1 MSSLTVPTQ
10 RVVQP
15 IGEDGLAVLQK
26 TLPIHK
32 GQHEA
37 LVPREGGSYIEVVV
51 DGNPVQIESGS
62 SILQAIESTGINVP
76 RFCFHERLSVAG
88 NCRMCLVEIE
98 KSPKPVASCAMP
110 TMPGMKIY
118 TNSPMVKKA
127 REGVMEF
134 LLANHPLDCPI
145 CDQGGECDLQDQ
157 AMAFGSDRSRYHEA
171 KRAVEDKNLGPL
183 VKTSMT
189 RCIHCTRCVRFSQE
203 VAGVNMLGTVG
214 RGNAMEISTYVKA
227 ALDSEMSGNV
237 VDLCPVGALTSKP
250 NAFAARSWEYRTT
263 NSIDVL
269 DGCAPSIQID
279 TAKGEVMRVQ
289 PRTNDDINEEWIS
302 DKTRFA
308 VDGLKRQ
315 RLDIPLARN
324 ADGSLVPV
332 SWMDAL
338 SIAAD
343 KINGAPKGSLAAIAG
358 PLVEVEALVALKDL
372 INSLGSTSTSSTAA
386 PLSADLRAGY
396 TLNPSIIGVEACDA
410 LLLVGSNPRVEA
422 PLLNARIRKMVRHY
436 GLQVA
441 SVGKPADLTYDV
453 EQLGDSASALTEL
466 LAGNSP
472 FAATLKSA
480 SKPAILVGTGALTRA
495 NGVAVGALASQL
507 AKSVGCLADGWNGY
521 GVLQPAGSAVGALDV
536 GFVPGPTAVSPSECS
551 LVFLLGADELPP
563 LSPDAFVIYQG
574 HHGDAGASRADLI
587 LPACAYTEKSA
598 TYVNTEGRVQRTSR
612 AIDPP
617 GDAREDWQI
626 LVALSKVLGKPL
638 PYETLPMLRSRM
650 AAVAPQL
657 GDASGAAVEPS
668 SAALAA
674 VALDYVPATK
684 PALSDTTL
692 VSSVTNFYM
701 SDPVSRASATMA
713 KCVQAFGPR
722 V

>member
-1 MSSLTVPTQ
+1 
-10 RVVQP
+10 
-15 IGEDGLAVLQK
+15 
-26 TLPIHK
+26 
-32 GQHEA
+32 
-37 LVPREGGSYIEVVV
+37 
-51 DGNPVQIESGS
+51 
-62 SILQAIESTGINVP
+62 
-76 RFCFHERLSVAG
+76 
-88 NCRMCLVEIE
+88 
-98 KSPKPVASCAMP
+98 
-110 TMPGMKIY
+110 
-118 TNSPMVKKA
+118 
-127 REGVMEF
+127 
-134 LLANHPLDCPI
+134 
-145 CDQGGECDLQDQ
+145 
-157 AMAFGSDRSRYHEA
+157 
-171 KRAVEDKNLGPL
+171 
-183 VKTSMT
+183 
-189 RCIHCTRCVRFSQE
+189 
-203 VAGVNMLGTVG
+203 
-214 RGNAMEISTYVKA
+214 
-227 ALDSEMSGNV
+227 
-237 VDLCPVGALTSKP
+237 
-250 NAFAARSWEYRTT
+250 
-263 NSIDVL
+263 
-269 DGCAPSIQID
+269 
-279 TAKGEVMRVQ
+279 MRVQ

-495 NGVAVGALASQL
+495 DGVAVGALASQL

-563 LSPDAFVIYQG
+563 LSPDAFVIYQVPSARVASGAPATRRSPRAPITPPPPPDASTHRSRAPLTVCSPACHSLASCSQG